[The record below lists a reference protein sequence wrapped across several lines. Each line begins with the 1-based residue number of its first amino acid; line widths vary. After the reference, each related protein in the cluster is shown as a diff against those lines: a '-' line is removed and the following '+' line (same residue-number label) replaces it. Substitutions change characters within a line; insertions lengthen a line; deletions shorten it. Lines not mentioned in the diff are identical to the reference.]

1 MNTEKKQKISY
12 LKYAVFAAVIMAL
25 SCIMYMDASAFTNL
39 LYNSMVSVYA
49 GDSVDLSKSIDEE
62 YIDIN
67 SEGNKNYTIEYKW
80 NEENQNPSCASLTGD
95 GMVRTEEPGKV
106 KVDITYIYMDFVHTE
121 TITVNILAPQKI
133 SGEYGK
139 MYSLDAYEL
148 YVNGYIGDNDY
159 NDDDD
164 YYNDDDDYYYYGMY
178 KSNNSNYSFICE
190 GSSGTVDEYGKV
202 RVEGFSGFEVY
213 AVKSDNT
220 KFKVAEVDVVLP
232 KLNKDTF
239 TAAVGTT
246 RDYPV
251 IKNYSAIE
259 GDGEIQWSSENDII
273 SLDKDKISALKTGKT
288 NISVSITAKNGEEF
302 KMSCQLIVTDP
313 VLSKT
318 EFVMAEG
325 VTKKMPITGICNES
339 IIKSSDDDYGVY
351 INEKGEICAEYKGKY
366 NFNFTVDGKELQ
378 CKVIVTDPH
387 FDISGVSKYKGYKKS
402 LSIKGT
408 EKGKSNVSYKS
419 SNNKIVA
426 VSQTGKVTCKK
437 IGHAKITVTADGRKI
452 VLNTEIASVKGYKAS
467 KKAIS
472 ISKTKTVYSQA
483 HRMDKGKYDCSSLV
497 WRVYSKYGYY
507 FGVKKGWAPTAA
519 DIGKWCSNN
528 HKVIYSKGVSSDKL
542 LPGDLIFYSYKKN
555 GRYKNISHVEMYT
568 GNGMDVS
575 ASSSNNRVI
584 HYDYYPSDYIVMIA
598 RPTK

>member
-1 MNTEKKQKISY
+1 MNTEKEHKKNY
-12 LKYAVFAAVIMAL
+12 LKYAVFAAVIMVL
-25 SCIMYMDASAFTNL
+25 SCVMYMDASAFTNL

-80 NEENQNPSCASLTGD
+80 NEENPNPSCASLTGD
-95 GMVRTEEPGKV
+95 GMVRTEEPGAV
-106 KVDITYIYMDFVHTE
+106 KVDITYIYMDFVNTE

-159 NDDDD
+159 NDDDYDDD
-164 YYNDDDDYYYYGMY
+164 YDDDDYYGMY

-190 GSSGTVDEYGKV
+190 GSSGTVDEYGEV

-259 GDGEIQWSSENDII
+259 GDCEIQWSSENDII

-288 NISVSITAKNGEEF
+288 NILVSLTAKNGEGF

-318 EFVMAEG
+318 EFVMAEY
-325 VTKKMPITGICNES
+325 VTEKMPITGICNES

-387 FDISGVSKYKGYKKS
+387 FDISGVSGYKGYKKS
-402 LSIKGT
+402 LSIKGI

-452 VLNTEIASVKGYKAS
+452 VLNTEIASVKGYKAAQ
-467 KKAIS
+467 KAIS

-528 HKVIYSKGVSSDKL
+528 HKAIYSKGVSSDKL

-575 ASSSNNRVI
+575 ASSSNNKVI

-598 RPTK
+598 RPVK